1 MPDDDQIL
9 TSPGDFTD
17 EMKEQFWQLYRWGRS
32 EKDMIHLMCINVK
45 AQRKLHEAIK
55 RSLNDDEVRETA
67 LSEDD
72 RVLEHAPQFN
82 GAMLYVGMAEYRT
95 EHEIIVKLPTRIRKQ
110 IADSMSETPKP

>member
-32 EKDMIHLMCINVK
+32 EKDMIHLMCINAK

-55 RSLNDDEVRETA
+55 RSLNDAEVTETVM
-67 LSEDD
+67 DD
-72 RVLEHAPQFN
+72 SFQTPHFN

-110 IADSMSETPKP
+110 IASGMSETPKP